1 MGNNQTTTIAL
12 QPNFSHLYHL
22 TPLFLSSSPHPP
34 THRDNK
40 KGAGTHN
47 TPTNH
52 NTLTNHIIHVQ
63 GTVGTEKLRLW
74 GNAMGQRDP
83 HMEMA

>member
-1 MGNNQTTTIAL
+1 MGHNHNYCPAAQL
-12 QPNFSHLYHL
+12 SHLYHL
-22 TPLFLSSSPHPP
+22 TPLSLSSSPHPP
-34 THRDNK
+34 THNK

-52 NTLTNHIIHVQ
+52 IIHVQ
-63 GTVGTEKLRLW
+63 GMVCTEKLRLW

-83 HMEMA
+83 HMEMAP